1 MTFRFTSDLA
11 TPSDKGQNTKTET
24 KLNKVVYAVHCSED
38 CSDLNIRETK
48 QPLHRRMA
56 QHSTIEI

>member
-1 MTFRFTSDLA
+1 MTFRFISDLA

-38 CSDLNIRETK
+38 CSDLYIGETK
-48 QPLHRRMA
+48 QILIINHLNYK
-56 QHSTIEI
+56 I